1 MIRHTGST
9 RRPFWHATGARL
21 PNTTLTSRQ
30 VQQQSREVYDHG
42 DGVACLLHDELE
54 DTVLLIRQFRLP
66 AAINGNIAFPIEAP
80 AGVLDGIDP
89 EIRMQRELEEETG
102 YRAQILSPLSTI
114 YMSPGSFTERIH
126 LFTGI
131 YDRHAPVS
139 GGGGNAH
146 EGEDIEVLHIPV
158 DRALQMIADGE
169 IVDAKTV
176 ILLQHLALSRAKD

>member
-1 MIRHTGST
+1 MTDDQTYWINKKTLL
-9 RRPFWHATGARL
+9 AR
-21 PNTTLTSRQ
+21 NWGTLTKYDFDLKTSSGEW
-30 VQQQSREVYDHG
+30 QQQSREVYDHG

-66 AAINGNIAFPIEAP
+66 AAINGNIAYPIEAP

-146 EGEDIEVLHIPV
+146 EGEDIEVSVVRDIRNP
-158 DRALQMIADGE
+158 
-169 IVDAKTV
+169 
-176 ILLQHLALSRAKD
+176 